1 MSKALMVF
9 AKRPM
14 AGRVKTRLTPPLS
27 PGDAAELYRRML
39 LDILATCAR
48 MAGVALLLFYEPGE
62 GNGHFFAETAPGWAC
77 RAQEGDDLGAR
88 LDSAFQVAFDEGYG
102 EVAVIGTD
110 SPDLPEEY
118 VRLAF
123 ELLGRPTVDAVYGP
137 SEDGGYYLL
146 ALKRYLPEL
155 FRHIPWSTGKVLEQS
170 LARAEAAGVRVELLP
185 VWYDVDTAADLR
197 RPGLAGAGATAP
209 LTAEF
214 VSGLI
219 SAHPPDTQPPAGER

>member
-1 MSKALMVF
+1 MVF

-39 LDILATCAR
+39 LDILAKCAR
-48 MAGVALLLFYEPGE
+48 MVGVGLLLFYEPGE
-62 GNGHFFAETAPGWAC
+62 GSGRFFEEAAPGWAC
-77 RAQEGDDLGAR
+77 RPQEGDDLGAR
-88 LDSAFQVAFDEGYG
+88 LDSAFRLAFGEGYG

-123 ELLGRPTVDAVYGP
+123 DLLDHRAVDAVYGP

-146 ALKRYLPEL
+146 ALKQHRPEL
-155 FRHIPWSTGKVLEQS
+155 FRDIPWSTGEVLEHS
-170 LARAEAAGVRVELLP
+170 LARAQAAGVRVELLP
-185 VWYDVDTAADLR
+185 AWYDVDTIADLR
-197 RPGLAGAGATAP
+197 RPGLAGAGTVAP

-219 SAHPPDTQPPAGER
+219 SAHPPDTPPPAGER